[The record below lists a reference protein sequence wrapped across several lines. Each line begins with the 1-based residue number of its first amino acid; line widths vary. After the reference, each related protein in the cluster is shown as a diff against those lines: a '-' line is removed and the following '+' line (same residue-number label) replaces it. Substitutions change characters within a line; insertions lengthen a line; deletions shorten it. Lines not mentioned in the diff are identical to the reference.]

1 MSPCAM
7 KGKPLT
13 WWIAELLVG
22 CMACWGGAAQQPPT
36 TSQPAPSSN
45 GQIADEISK
54 ATENTPLS
62 LVYVRRLADEG
73 ATQAIPMLESKFA
86 STTAELTEAKI
97 VTATVFV
104 EDLDKA
110 NIASALVRL
119 GDTKQEYFDF
129 LSDQALLAIE
139 SNIPEYLTYDA
150 VGKAGPGPS
159 SQLSEWAR
167 GHNLAPAA
175 LEEEVLMAL
184 PSVVSLLGI
193 TGDARAVP
201 LLQRGLLSPNYQI
214 QIASARGLAKAADHS
229 SIQQIIG
236 ACRRA
241 PSEAASSIAAASL
254 VYFSD
259 SDAQQAASD
268 LIPQERL
275 KRARESG
282 HVPGADPFK

>member
-1 MSPCAM
+1 MSQYTT

-13 WWIAELLVG
+13 WWITGLLVG
-22 CMACWGGAAQQPPT
+22 CLTSSGAAAQQPPT
-36 TSQPAPSSN
+36 ISQAASNSN
-45 GQIADEISK
+45 GQIADEISR
-54 ATENTPLS
+54 AAENTPLS

-86 STTAELTEAKI
+86 RTTAELTEAKI
-97 VTATVFV
+97 LTATVSV

-119 GDTKQEYFDF
+119 GDTKQQYFDF
-129 LSDQALLAIE
+129 LSDQASLAIK

-150 VGKAGPGPS
+150 AGKAGPGPS
-159 SQLSEWAR
+159 PQLSEWAR
-167 GHNLAPAA
+167 ERNLAPAA

-184 PSVVSLLGI
+184 PSAVSLLGI

-201 LLQRGLLSPNYQI
+201 LLQAGLLNPNYQI
-214 QIASARGLAKAADHS
+214 QIASARGLAKVGDHP

-259 SDAQQAASD
+259 GDAQQAASD

-275 KRARESG
+275 KRARDSG